1 MEALTP
7 PEKIIGIMKVMLA
20 ELERW
25 FETAPQVD
33 ECESAQTTRLQN
45 QIDRLDVVLKKRQAA
60 DRRKSEIDRDNKR
73 RR

>member
-7 PEKIIGIMKVMLA
+7 PEKILGIMRVMLS

-25 FETAPQVD
+25 FEEAPQVD
-33 ECESAQTTRLQN
+33 ECDSPQTARLQN
-45 QIDRLDVVLKKRQAA
+45 QITRLDMVLKKRQAA
-60 DRRKSEIDRDNKR
+60 ARRKSELDRDNKR